1 MVRLIIADD
10 FTGSNDAGVQLVN
23 KGLTVNVV
31 FDWQNADL
39 ANSFT
44 LNHGQDDNNAVIVV
58 NSETRST
65 SVIETKARIKKVLEN
80 FSHFRPIYKKIDST
94 LRGNIGTE
102 IETLLDHSE
111 YQAALVIP
119 AFPKMN
125 RIVKNGLCYVNGVEL
140 QNTEFATDPKT
151 PVLSSNVKNNI
162 DQQTRLLSAQ
172 INLETLRNNQLKQ
185 TIENLISAGYKIL
198 IVDSETDNDLQLIL
212 GQIKPLLD
220 KLLLV
225 GSAGLLDFMPKAK
238 KENKQPK
245 TKTSNA
251 PLLVIA
257 GSMSEMTQQQISYA
271 MENGGSNWRLF
282 TINIIDLL
290 YHSISHQLTPY
301 QTEIQASLDSGHHC
315 IVRTC
320 ASYRDRFAIDLHCQH
335 YNLSRI
341 ELGEKIATAL
351 GQLVNQL
358 KFDNLFLTGGDVA
371 ISVAK
376 SLGAKGFTIEGEVCH
391 GVPYGRLISQPPLPY
406 RVFTKA
412 GGFGAK
418 NILLKSLA
426 FI

>member
-1 MVRLIIADD
+1 MIRLIIADD

-23 KGLTVNVV
+23 KGLAVNVV

-39 ANSFT
+39 ANTFT
-44 LNHGQDDNNAVIVV
+44 LNHCQEDNNAVIVV
-58 NSETRST
+58 NSETRSASMT
-65 SVIETKARIKKVLEN
+65 ETKARIKEVLEN
-80 FSHFRPIYKKIDST
+80 FSHVRPIYKKIDST
-94 LRGNIGTE
+94 LRGNIGIE

-125 RIVKNGLCYVNGVEL
+125 RIVKNGRCYVNGVEL
-140 QNTEFATDPKT
+140 KHTEFATDPKT
-151 PVLSSNVKNNI
+151 PVRSSNVKHII
-162 DQQTRLLSAQ
+162 DQQTRYLSAH

-185 TIENLISAGYKIL
+185 TVENLISTDYKIL
-198 IVDSETDNDLQLIL
+198 IIDSETDNDLQLIL
-212 GQIKPLLD
+212 EQIEPLLD
-220 KLLLV
+220 RLVLV
-225 GSAGLLDFMPKAK
+225 GSAGLLDFMPKTK
-238 KENKQPK
+238 EENKQPK

-271 MENGGSNWRLF
+271 MENDGSNWRLF

-290 YHSISHQLTPY
+290 NHSISHQLTHYPI
-301 QTEIQASLDSGHHC
+301 QIQASLDSGHHC

-320 ASYRDRFAIDLHCQH
+320 ASYRDRFAIDLHCKQ

-341 ELGEKIATAL
+341 ALGEKICLAL
-351 GQLVNQL
+351 GQLVKQL

-391 GVPYGRLISQPPLPY
+391 GVPYGRLISHPPLPY